1 MFSSPNYRNSP
12 TNDATSPSRRS
23 SLSYE
28 SDEMNADANLEE
40 DVQNLNDQVSPQLH
54 LQAGDHHRFIASSF
68 LIQIKKLQEQIE
80 VLSEAQMKNE
90 VKYSSMKRENV
101 NLGDK

>member
-1 MFSSPNYRNSP
+1 M
-12 TNDATSPSRRS
+12 
-23 SLSYE
+23 SYE

-40 DVQNLNDQVSPQLH
+40 DVQNLNDQVSAHLH
-54 LQAGDHHRFIASSF
+54 LAGDHHRFIVAF
-68 LIQIKKLQEQIE
+68 LTQIKKLQEQIE

-90 VKYSSMKRENV
+90 SKYTSMKRENV

>member
-1 MFSSPNYRNSP
+1 M
-12 TNDATSPSRRS
+12 
-23 SLSYE
+23 SYE

-40 DVQNLNDQVSPQLH
+40 DVQNLNDQVSAH
-54 LQAGDHHRFIASSF
+54 LAGDHHRFSVAF

-90 VKYSSMKRENV
+90 SKYTSMKRENV